1 MVGKEW
7 PLQDES
13 QVKMAMK
20 GNKGSPSWS
29 WFRGL
34 WQRLMKVRSNEAW
47 THEPN
52 REESADYHK
61 RSQRSENTPA
71 VLFTKAV
78 TEKMQEERRA

>member
-1 MVGKEW
+1 M
-7 PLQDES
+7 
-13 QVKMAMK
+13 
-20 GNKGSPSWS
+20 
-29 WFRGL
+29 
-34 WQRLMKVRSNEAW
+34 RSNEAW